1 MLSAIFKA
9 IGQVITDP
17 KLRSIV
23 FKGIFGAFSIFIILW
38 LFSAYGL
45 SNIIWQDLPY
55 IGSLL
60 TWITDF
66 SWLLSALETLSLFA
80 FGSVM
85 LTVTFILF
93 PPIMTVI
100 IGIFLDDVCKAVEAR
115 HYPNA
120 GATIEQRLL
129 DSIYNAIRF
138 LSITITINILILPL
152 YILTWWFF
160 GFGFLVYYL
169 VNGYLVGRE
178 YFELVALRRMDMASA
193 AGLRRAHRG
202 RIMLA
207 GVITVFAMTIPIVN
221 LIAPI
226 LSAAAMVHIF
236 MNLNRR
242 DEFSRKQS
250 NGNPNHSITMKPQI
264 TDNE

>member
-9 IGQVITDP
+9 IGQFLTDHE
-17 KLRSIV
+17 LRSIV
-23 FKGIFGAFSIFIILW
+23 FKGIFGAFGVFIILW
-38 LFSAYGL
+38 LLTSYGL
-45 SNIIWQDLPY
+45 SNIVWQDLPY
-55 IGSLL
+55 IGDLI
-60 TWITDF
+60 TWVTDF
-66 SWLLSALETLSLFA
+66 QWLLSALETLSFFA

-100 IGIFLDDVCKAVEAR
+100 IGIFLDDVCKIVEAKY
-115 HYPNA
+115 YPNA
-120 GATIEQRLL
+120 GAVIEQKLL

-138 LSITITINILILPL
+138 LSITIAINILMLPL

-160 GFGFLVYYL
+160 GFGFIVYYL

-207 GVITVFAMTIPIVN
+207 GVITVFSMTIPFIN

-242 DEFSRKQS
+242 NEFSRKQS
-250 NGNPNHSITMKPQI
+250 S
-264 TDNE
+264 DNINNSTSVK